1 MKEKNTKKYQQAINV
16 WTISDPL
23 KRKTAKEHNLNYLE
37 IFSCNENG
45 ILNQIND
52 YFKEHFNINILK

>member
-1 MKEKNTKKYQQAINV
+1 MIQKNTKKYQQAINV

-23 KRKTAKEHNLNYLE
+23 KRETAKKNNLNYLE
-37 IFSCNENG
+37 IFSCNEND

-52 YFKEHFNINILK
+52 YFKEYFNINILE